1 METRYNSDPIRIQK
15 RLDQSTY
22 LGRYSLDTPGQ
33 GVYMPFIEDPR
44 IRLQKYGANI
54 ATDRINLES
63 DLYGITRLL
72 NRDNVDSNNYK
83 SNQLNSSVMQSYP
96 TYDKQIEETRSI
108 LPAWT
113 FRDNENNRRDYPLRP
128 PQQYLEIPF
137 PQPLDTKQIER
148 DNFRNKVRQQQ

>member
-1 METRYNSDPIRIQK
+1 METRYNTDPIRIQK
-15 RLDQSTY
+15 RLDEITY
-22 LGRYSLDTPGQ
+22 LGRYLLDTPGQ

-63 DLYGITRLL
+63 DLYGITRPL
-72 NRDNVDSNNYK
+72 NRDNIERNNYK
-83 SNQLNSSVMQSYP
+83 TTQINSSFMQSYP
-96 TYDKQIEETRSI
+96 TYDKRIEETRTI

-113 FRDNENNRRDYPLRP
+113 FRDNENNRKDFPLRP

-137 PQPLDTKQIER
+137 PQPLDTKQWER
-148 DNFRNKVRQQQ
+148 DNFLKKQSRKY